1 MATHEELVVELPK
14 LDKLSNAARLKH
26 AKKRRLKQLKRY
38 QEYVRQQR
46 ALASTPS
53 TAGVSGGNIMRRRK
67 APRIAFED
75 GSILS
80 DMVSR
85 NELMEGTLFLRTATC
100 VCVCVYASLN
110 TVECGRVPSSW
121 RWMAEEP
128 GGMVTARF
136 QGRDGCG
143 RSHETWI

>member
-1 MATHEELVVELPK
+1 MATHQELVSELPK

-46 ALASTPS
+46 ALASIPS
-53 TAGVSGGNIMRRRK
+53 TAGNIMKRRN
-67 APRIAFED
+67 APRLTFED

-85 NELMEGTLFLRTATC
+85 NELLEGIYCSCVATLQ
-100 VCVCVYASLN
+100 
-110 TVECGRVPSSW
+110 RVFMCMH
-121 RWMAEEP
+121 R
-128 GGMVTARF
+128 
-136 QGRDGCG
+136 
-143 RSHETWI
+143 

>member
-1 MATHEELVVELPK
+1 MATHEELITELPK

-53 TAGVSGGNIMRRRK
+53 VGGAGGGGNIMRRRSV
-67 APRIAFED
+67 ARIAFED

-85 NELMEGTLFLRTATC
+85 NELLEGIYVCTVF
-100 VCVCVYASLN
+100 VCV
-110 TVECGRVPSSW
+110 T
-121 RWMAEEP
+121 
-128 GGMVTARF
+128 
-136 QGRDGCG
+136 
-143 RSHETWI
+143 